1 MAELHARLAR
11 LGPTIER
18 LMSIGGT
25 PGLALGVVSSD
36 KSVYYANYG
45 LRDVEKQL
53 PVTQDTIFPV
63 CSLAK
68 AVTSAAMG
76 LLVDSNKATWD
87 SPIHKILPEFQSISP
102 MLQENTTLIDI
113 LSHRTGMG
121 WADNLILGTD
131 GNVLLPGSELFK
143 FVNQLPLQC
152 PFRAQFGY
160 NNLHYELAGR
170 VIEHLSGQSY
180 ADFVKDRLFKPLGM
194 DRTLMST
201 PADELEPITTNYN
214 ALDDATAFPIKFL
227 GMGDN
232 GYGAPSGG
240 LRSTVEDLAKL
251 YGAFLQ
257 GIDTQFE
264 DNGSSS
270 ASSILKQLPQITS
283 AKIAIDQPSKHES
296 AYALGWARV
305 QLPGRMG
312 QIGLNPGLLVDG
324 MPLVGKGTSKLVIY
338 HQGSLPGS
346 LALAALL
353 PELNSAVI
361 VLTNSLALNDVA
373 DWVGQ
378 LVIEELLEVAPDL
391 KNDFV
396 SLAEKAVAKNLA
408 WYSSVVEDLKKG
420 QKSGTSP
427 KPLEQYVGTYWD
439 QQHIFKIEVVHDSGT
454 LYWLIQGLE
463 NEKFPLE
470 HYHDNIFTWLQPRNE
485 LSKRG
490 RWVGWDQEATFW
502 KVEFG
507 VGDDERIS
515 SLTWA
520 HDSGVPAVVYTKV

>member
-25 PGLALGVVSSD
+25 PGLALGVVCLD
-36 KSVYYANYG
+36 KPVYYANYG
-45 LRDVEKQL
+45 FRDVDKQL

-76 LLVDSNKATWD
+76 LLVDGKKATWD
-87 SPIHKILPEFQSISP
+87 SPIRDVLPAFQSTSP
-102 MLQENTTLIDI
+102 MLQENTTLGDI

-131 GNVLLPGSELFK
+131 GNVLLPGNDLIK
-143 FVNQLPLQC
+143 FVNQQSLQC

-180 ADFVKDRLFKPLGM
+180 ADFVQDRLFKPLGM
-194 DRTLMST
+194 DRTVVST
-201 PADELEPITTNYN
+201 PSADLNPITINYN
-214 ALDDATAFPIKFL
+214 ALDDATPAPIKFL

-240 LRSTVEDLAKL
+240 LRSTVEDLAKF

-257 GIDTQFE
+257 GIHSQFE
-264 DNGSSS
+264 NGGSSS
-270 ASSILKQLPQITS
+270 GTSILKQLPQITS

-296 AYALGWARV
+296 AYAFGWARV

-312 QIGLNPGLLVDG
+312 QIGLNPGLLPDG
-324 MPLVGKGTSKLVIY
+324 MPLVGKGTSQLVIY

-353 PELNSAVI
+353 PDLDSAVI

-378 LVIEELLEVAPDL
+378 LVIEELINVTSDL
-391 KNDFV
+391 KNDFI
-396 SLAEKAVAKNLA
+396 SLAEKAVAKNLE
-408 WYSSVVEDLKKG
+408 WYPSVVEDLKKG
-420 QKSGTSP
+420 QKSGTQP
-427 KPLEQYVGTYWD
+427 KP
-439 QQHIFKIEVVHDSGT
+439 
-454 LYWLIQGLE
+454 
-463 NEKFPLE
+463 
-470 HYHDNIFTWLQPRNE
+470 
-485 LSKRG
+485 
-490 RWVGWDQEATFW
+490 
-502 KVEFG
+502 
-507 VGDDERIS
+507 
-515 SLTWA
+515 
-520 HDSGVPAVVYTKV
+520 